1 MKAQFTVAAIEAN
14 GVQPSGTFYGTPRK
28 GWLMDMTHFVDYAG
42 YAQLVIPV
50 EDATDLVI
58 DNWAQRTTED
68 EMLHAVIQFKRA
80 VQFPRFAM
88 QEGEKWGFVVYRKW
102 AEAVKAIRASE
113 RFAFEPADSASQKTG
128 P

>member
-1 MKAQFTVAAIEAN
+1 MKAQFAVAAIEAN
-14 GVQPSGTFYGTPRK
+14 GVQASGTFDGTPRK

-42 YAQLVIPV
+42 YAQLMIPV

-88 QEGEKWGFVVYRKW
+88 KEGEKWGFVVYRKW
-102 AEAVKAIRASE
+102 ADAVKAIQAGE
-113 RFAFEPADSASQKTG
+113 RCAFEPADSASRKTW